1 MCKVRDRT
9 QKIKRSKIDLK
20 GVLRY
25 TFQMTD
31 RNKEK
36 KMLLKF
42 ICILNLFTKT
52 VGQIGFQRLNYISVF
67 IPSSSGIWG
76 SYVKPEHRPLII
88 SNIS

>member
-36 KMLLKF
+36 KNVAKIYLHTESVYKNSRTNR
-42 ICILNLFTKT
+42 ISETKLHFSIHT
-52 VGQIGFQRLNYISVF
+52 I
-67 IPSSSGIWG
+67 
-76 SYVKPEHRPLII
+76 
-88 SNIS
+88 